1 MKEFLQYSGYTEY
14 EIDQYM
20 YFHNI
25 HSYKMGNSLSEVI
38 ERAVSSSDELS
49 FNSSTLA

>member
-1 MKEFLQYSGYTEY
+1 MVEFLEYCGYTGY

-25 HSYKMGNSLSEVI
+25 CNYKMGNSLSEVI
-38 ERAVSSSDELS
+38 ERAVSSLDELS
-49 FNSSTLA
+49 FSSNTLD

>member
-1 MKEFLQYSGYTEY
+1 MTEVFKYCGYTEY

-20 YFHNI
+20 YFHNFCN
-25 HSYKMGNSLSEVI
+25 YKMGNSLSEVI

-49 FNSSTLA
+49 FSSSTLG